1 MLAYC
6 VKDGKNEDANEFLH
20 LYLDALD
27 EELVKLQAYT
37 IAHEPDSAPSVEKLE
52 GECQTEAKERV
63 YVVR

>member
-1 MLAYC
+1 MLTHCA
-6 VKDGKNEDANEFLH
+6 KDGKNKNPKEFLR

-37 IAHEPDSAPSVEKLE
+37 STHEPVSAPSGEKLE
-52 GECQTEAKERV
+52 GEGQTEVKERD